1 MPETSGEKVEA
12 GSTAKV
18 NGHSTGVVIVD
29 MGKQKRKDI
38 KALKEGTGDLM
49 DDVRATLD
57 ELRSNGTI
65 SSSAEPVVLVVREKP
80 RKPKMWF

>member
-1 MPETSGEKVEA
+1 MSGATSEHVAA
-12 GSTAKV
+12 GPAPKSESPS
-18 NGHSTGVVIVD
+18 GGVVIVD

-38 KALKEGTGDLM
+38 KALKEGTGQLM
-49 DDVRATLD
+49 DEVRDTLA

-65 SSSAEPVVLVVREKP
+65 SSNAEPVVLIVKERM